1 MIMIHTHLNHCFFRI
16 CKKHVKIFWNI
27 QRNVRLKPRIIE
39 RSPAYYL
46 NIEQKLN
53 QINYYE
59 NSLNLVDIGIGKD
72 EQIAKNIASLINN
85 LGKDNEEYD
94 DDDDD
99 DDKIKEINYNK
110 IKRIWSLS
118 ETGRKEI
125 VDLANHYAIFRDLFP
140 SPQLT
145 PSQNTLQQPNSSPTF
160 FFSNYVQIHSEFCI
174 PNSQIESGEEY
185 FINEEKDAQND
196 NEIISMPIYRGNI
209 VMPKYCVYAPNI
221 FIDASAINGIDTYS
235 NDDGNFVDNNLQN
248 IYDEKQLGGIKLF
261 GDNEKYFTLALL
273 NLDSVLG
280 NESPTCHWLVGNI
293 HNDVNNITKYENVIE
308 YLPVYGVKGL
318 GYHRYVFLLLRHE
331 NPIEFDKIS
340 DFHIS
345 KRHFNPHHF
354 IKDHQDKVNIKPVG
368 MSWFQSKWDFS
379 CQKVFWEK
387 LSKNSF
393 YYFSQINCLFYK
405 LIVFFTN

>member
-1 MIMIHTHLNHCFFRI
+1 MIHTHLNHSFFRI

-59 NSLNLVDIGIGKD
+59 NPLNLVDIGIGKD
-72 EQIAKNIASLINN
+72 EKIAKNISSLINN
-85 LGKDNEEYD
+85 LGKGNEEYD
-94 DDDDD
+94 DDDEV
-99 DDKIKEINYNK
+99 KEINYNK

-118 ETGRKEI
+118 ESGRREI

-140 SPQLT
+140 SPQLPACKNPLEPT
-145 PSQNTLQQPNSSPTF
+145 SATTF
-160 FFSNYVQIHSEFCI
+160 FFSNYVHINCEFCI
-174 PNSQIESGEEY
+174 PNSQIELGEEF
-185 FINEEKDAQND
+185 FINEEKGAQKD
-196 NEIISMPIYRGNI
+196 DEIISMPIYRGNI
-209 VMPKYCVYAPNI
+209 VMPKYCVNAPNV

-235 NDDGNFVDNNLQN
+235 HDDGNFVDDNLQS
-248 IYDEKQLGGIKLF
+248 IYDEKQFGGVKLL
-261 GDNEKYFTLALL
+261 GDNEKFFTLALL

-280 NESPTCHWLVGNI
+280 SGSPTCHWLVGNI
-293 HNDVNNITKYENVIE
+293 HNDMNNITKYENVID
-308 YLPVYGVKGL
+308 YLPVYGVKGF
-318 GYHRYVFLLLRHE
+318 GYHRYVFLLLQYE
-331 NPIEFDKIS
+331 SPIQFDKIS
-340 DFHIS
+340 DFDIS
-345 KRHFNPHHF
+345 KRHFNPYDF

-387 LSKNSF
+387 LSKN
-393 YYFSQINCLFYK
+393 LF
-405 LIVFFTN
+405 N